1 MNYCGSEGDQESNKE
16 PWCNLH
22 LGDEKQWKQ
31 HFGELVAEMKP
42 TIQTALAATT
52 GGSKGQGVLGI
63 CAPLAWLDCMVHD
76 LEVEQKVKID
86 QKQFEIVFATHF
98 PDSMTAGF
106 LVPAVQMETG
116 KDIPDCDNGKLYLV
130 SFEQ

>member
-1 MNYCGSEGDQESNKE
+1 MVQLAPGRREAVE
-16 PWCNLH
+16 
-22 LGDEKQWKQ
+22 
-31 HFGELVAEMKP
+31 A
-42 TIQTALAATT
+42 ALR
-52 GGSKGQGVLGI
+52 VLGI